1 MIFSTNDK
9 YNHRK
14 CESSRYT
21 KNASPHFCYS
31 NIIFL
36 MVVFFIFLCIGQ
48 IMQENSSDIKSVF
61 NYKDLVINYYSERIG
76 EDQRMKIRKTHSY
89 IAIILIVFLFSA
101 CQKKESNF
109 NSMNKTSNSTE
120 STNSIPDEIKNL
132 LTLGKYSDNV
142 ELNGK
147 RDSLSII
154 KKNQKFLFPKFLCR
168 KN

>member
-1 MIFSTNDK
+1 
-9 YNHRK
+9 
-14 CESSRYT
+14 
-21 KNASPHFCYS
+21 
-31 NIIFL
+31 
-36 MVVFFIFLCIGQ
+36 
-48 IMQENSSDIKSVF
+48 
-61 NYKDLVINYYSERIG
+61 
-76 EDQRMKIRKTHSY
+76 MKIRKTHSY

-147 RDSLSII
+147 KVNDSFSFSTHSACFYNDGLSLI
-154 KKNQKFLFPKFLCR
+154 
-168 KN
+168 

>member
-1 MIFSTNDK
+1 
-9 YNHRK
+9 
-14 CESSRYT
+14 
-21 KNASPHFCYS
+21 
-31 NIIFL
+31 
-36 MVVFFIFLCIGQ
+36 
-48 IMQENSSDIKSVF
+48 
-61 NYKDLVINYYSERIG
+61 
-76 EDQRMKIRKTHSY
+76 MKIRKTHSY

-147 RDSLSII
+147 RDSLSN
-154 KKNQKFLFPKFLCR
+154 KKHKLNF
-168 KN
+168 

>member
-1 MIFSTNDK
+1 
-9 YNHRK
+9 
-14 CESSRYT
+14 
-21 KNASPHFCYS
+21 
-31 NIIFL
+31 
-36 MVVFFIFLCIGQ
+36 
-48 IMQENSSDIKSVF
+48 
-61 NYKDLVINYYSERIG
+61 
-76 EDQRMKIRKTHSY
+76 MKIRKTHSY

-147 RDSLSII
+147 RDSLSMNKKESKISFSKMSDTLCII
-154 KKNQKFLFPKFLCR
+154 
-168 KN
+168 